1 MPFTVHP
8 PQAFFPS
15 SARSSSR
22 PRSPKHEEL
31 YGEAAARRE
40 RHQERLAQT
49 MLSRQQC
56 EAEEQLRRQGERLA
70 WQASYRGPQEFK
82 SKSHAERELELLQKR
97 QNRQERFEEQQTVR
111 EKQEL
116 QECTFWPDTSRSN
129 SSFRASRNG
138 SLRSNGLPVSRDG
151 SRMVRNPSTTSRSS
165 SRGMSPR
172 DTMAEL
178 VALYD
183 KQVFVLRRLSII
195 CAEEAGRAG
204 DDGSP
209 PKSRFATAEDLV
221 ARAAEGPERLKTEL
235 RLYRQ
240 QLEQVHVLER
250 LDMAALELNAE
261 RLRHLIALGYKLGI
275 AEELRSKLQK
285 PGTVSPEAVVSETRQ
300 DPEESTQ
307 DELLSASSPTC
318 GPNGA
323 T

>member
-1 MPFTVHP
+1 
-8 PQAFFPS
+8 
-15 SARSSSR
+15 
-22 PRSPKHEEL
+22 
-31 YGEAAARRE
+31 
-40 RHQERLAQT
+40 
-49 MLSRQQC
+49 
-56 EAEEQLRRQGERLA
+56 
-70 WQASYRGPQEFK
+70 
-82 SKSHAERELELLQKR
+82 
-97 QNRQERFEEQQTVR
+97 
-111 EKQEL
+111 
-116 QECTFWPDTSRSN
+116 
-129 SSFRASRNG
+129 
-138 SLRSNGLPVSRDG
+138 
-151 SRMVRNPSTTSRSS
+151 
-165 SRGMSPR
+165 MSQ
-172 DTMAEL
+172 EL

-195 CAEEAGRAG
+195 CAEEAGRNG

-209 PKSRFATAEDLV
+209 RKSRFATAEDLV